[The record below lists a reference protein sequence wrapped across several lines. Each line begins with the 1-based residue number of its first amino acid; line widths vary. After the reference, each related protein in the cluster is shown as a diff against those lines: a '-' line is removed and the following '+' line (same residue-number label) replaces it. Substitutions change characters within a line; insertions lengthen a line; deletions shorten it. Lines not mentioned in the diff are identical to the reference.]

1 MFSKILNKKFSSRI
15 VETVRN
21 YPKTTIGIF
30 CGGLFNLNLYVMS
43 NKNLDKDLFETI
55 LLIA

>member
-1 MFSKILNKKFSSRI
+1 MFSKILNKNFSSRI

-21 YPKTTIGIF
+21 YPKTTMGIF
-30 CGGLFNLNLYVMS
+30 CGGLFNINLMLLRD
-43 NKNLDKDLFETI
+43 KNLDKDLFETI

>member
-30 CGGLFNLNLYVMS
+30 CGGLFNLNLYVLN

>member
-1 MFSKILNKKFSSRI
+1 MFSRLLNKKSSLRI
-15 VETVRN
+15 VKTMRD

-30 CGGLFNLNLYVMS
+30 CGGLFNLNLYVLN

>member
-1 MFSKILNKKFSSRI
+1 MFSKMLNKNFSSRI

-30 CGGLFNLNLYVMS
+30 CGGLFNLNLYVLN

>member
-1 MFSKILNKKFSSRI
+1 MFSKMLNKKFSSRI

-30 CGGLFNLNLYVMS
+30 CGGLFNLNLYVLN

>member
-1 MFSKILNKKFSSRI
+1 MLNKKFSSRI

-30 CGGLFNLNLYVMS
+30 CGGLFNLNLYVLN

>member
-1 MFSKILNKKFSSRI
+1 MLNKKSSLRI
-15 VETVRN
+15 VKAMRD

-30 CGGLFNLNLYVMS
+30 CGGLFNLNLYVLN

>member
-21 YPKTTIGIF
+21 YTKTKIGIF
-30 CGGLFNLNLYVMS
+30 CGSLFNLNLYVLS

>member
-1 MFSKILNKKFSSRI
+1 MLNKNFSSRI

-30 CGGLFNLNLYVMS
+30 CGGLFNLNLYVLN